1 MLTQPVVSSLRW
13 INCNSC
19 TDVSLARTWYVENLE
34 ELKLLNPA
42 MPFLM
47 RTTDNAMP
55 AVTTQLDW
63 TMKHLL
69 GFMVQEDKF
78 RDANGTINESRVE
91 AAKDYMKFDFEK
103 MLVERFAIPGF
114 DPERPGLDDDKPG
127 WRDDPDIKS
136 HLATYFTM
144 KQTTEELESTFK
156 SGPNNE
162 FERAKNAL
170 LMCQRVDLWCAGPKE
185 VEAAVIH
192 LYKLGR
198 VVQEREVDHPL
209 FISEFFPGADD
220 FTT

>member
-1 MLTQPVVSSLRW
+1 
-13 INCNSC
+13 
-19 TDVSLARTWYVENLE
+19 LE
-34 ELKLLNPA
+34 ELKLLNPQ
-42 MPFLM
+42 MPLLM
-47 RTTDNAMP
+47 RTADNAMP

-78 RDANGTINESRVE
+78 RDANGTISEARVD
-91 AAKDYMKFDFEK
+91 AAKDYMNFDFEK

-127 WRDDPDIKS
+127 WRDTPEIKS
-136 HLATYFTM
+136 QLATYFTL
-144 KQTTEELESTFK
+144 KRITDDLETTFK
-156 SGPNNE
+156 SGPDNE
-162 FERAKNAL
+162 FERGKNAL

>member
-1 MLTQPVVSSLRW
+1 M
-13 INCNSC
+13 
-19 TDVSLARTWYVENLE
+19 ENLE
-34 ELKLLNPA
+34 ELKLLNPG
-42 MPFLM
+42 MPLLM
-47 RTTDNAMP
+47 RTADNAMP

-69 GFMVQEDKF
+69 AFMVQEGKF
-78 RDANGTINESRVE
+78 RDANGTISEARRD
-91 AAKDYMKFDFEK
+91 AAKDYMAFDFDQL
-103 MLVERFAIPGF
+103 LVQRFAIPGF
-114 DPERPGLDDDKPG
+114 DPERPGLDEDKPG
-127 WRDDPDIKS
+127 WKQDPNLQGP
-136 HLATYFTM
+136 LAKYFDM
-144 KQTTEELESTFK
+144 KQTVDNLETTFK

-198 VVQEREVDHPL
+198 VVQERQVDHPF

-220 FTT
+220 FAT